1 MAKVGKLR
9 PEQLARAQRLL
20 SDLPE
25 KDERKTREEGA
36 EFLEKDFRKALRKG
50 YTPKEISAMLKN
62 EGIIIPA
69 YLVEK
74 FLKPESGNPRPKQAP
89 QPALKPAPE
98 KQAEKASIEGEFI
111 VAPDTPLEDL

>member
-1 MAKVGKLR
+1 MAKTGKLR

-74 FLKPESGNPRPKQAP
+74 FLKPENGNPRPKP
-89 QPALKPAPE
+89 VLKPASKPAP
-98 KQAEKASIEGEFI
+98 KKKAETTP
-111 VAPDTPLEDL
+111 VAGQFTITPDTALEDL